1 MKRAVRV
8 APVAAIAQLSRRS
21 APCRPP
27 SPERPLGSAPPGP
40 SRLCESRLSAPR
52 EVAAAR
58 TLQTAPAS
66 SHPVRSSASNR
77 ENKCVEGARRSLG
90 NRGSGF
96 SMARWALLSQP
107 WTPNHNSPTPRER
120 ARDTCG
126 KSLRLCSLF
135 SSHCLSAD
143 RRGPDHSGSALPTP
157 SSLLLLPSLHLPHQR
172 PFSVLPNPLLSLQQ
186 SPAPRTSP
194 SHAPPP
200 TPLSGWSSLSD
211 ARSPCLQSLHPPPT
225 PFLSPRLRF
234 PTPTTLAP
242 HFSSSRPI
250 LRPSLAWVP
259 SHDSPEIK
267 ILRGKVAS
275 RSRIQAPSSE
285 EPRHPRAP

>member
-1 MKRAVRV
+1 
-8 APVAAIAQLSRRS
+8 
-21 APCRPP
+21 
-27 SPERPLGSAPPGP
+27 
-40 SRLCESRLSAPR
+40 
-52 EVAAAR
+52 
-58 TLQTAPAS
+58 
-66 SHPVRSSASNR
+66 
-77 ENKCVEGARRSLG
+77 
-90 NRGSGF
+90 
-96 SMARWALLSQP
+96 MARWALLSQP
-107 WTPNHNSPTPRER
+107 RTPNHNSPTPRER

-143 RRGPDHSGSALPTP
+143 RRGPGHSGSAVPTP

-172 PFSVLPNPLLSLQQ
+172 PFSALPNPLLSLQQ

-250 LRPSLAWVP
+250 LRPSSLGSVP
-259 SHDSPEIK
+259 RLSRDQDAQRESRLEIPHSSALFRRTQASESPMT
-267 ILRGKVAS
+267 LS
-275 RSRIQAPSSE
+275 
-285 EPRHPRAP
+285 